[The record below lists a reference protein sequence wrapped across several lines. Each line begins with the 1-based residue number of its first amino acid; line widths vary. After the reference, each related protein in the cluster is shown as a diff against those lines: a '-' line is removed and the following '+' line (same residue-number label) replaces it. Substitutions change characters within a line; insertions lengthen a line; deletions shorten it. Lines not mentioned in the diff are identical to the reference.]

1 MTSEYII
8 TKDIFHHP
16 NGVSIKNYGDAFDPW
31 WGYDVI
37 ELTRGDVNALLDGK
51 VLESS
56 CAGEYGLLI
65 RVNDEPINS
74 D

>member
-1 MTSEYII
+1 MKKGYII
-8 TKDIFHHP
+8 EEELFRCANRVIIKD
-16 NGVSIKNYGDAFDPW
+16 YGDEFDPW
-31 WGYDVI
+31 WGWDVI
-37 ELTRGDVNALLDGK
+37 ELTREDVAVLLEGK

-65 RVNDEPINS
+65 RLENEPKTS